1 VRASD
6 KGYLSMSLKDY
17 LALLKWTG
25 SHRPSL
31 AKPEATPEVES
42 ISKRLGIEES
52 MWIDLVWRFKKVFQG
67 SVAGSPETL
76 AQDAKDH
83 QHRWRRGQRAVRQVF
98 ATTG

>member
-67 SVAGSPETL
+67 SVAGRPETL
-76 AQDAKDH
+76 AQDAKEH
-83 QHRWRRGQRAVRQVF
+83 QHRWRRG
-98 ATTG
+98 